1 MCSDILSGCSL
12 EQNVVDVWMLT
23 VLLMFL
29 LWLVHSEQCTPRI
42 PLQHY
47 ILSSPP
53 QTHHHRHL
61 TTATPPQPRHHNH
74 ATTTT
79 PPQPR
84 QTTGF
89 FIPGFP
95 KLIRFQDHHDKIIKK
110 FMPRLKKHL
119 VSSSSFHSSFFYFSS
134 FHSSFF
140 PSFSFIP
147 SFFFYLYFMTFLI
160 IFHSFKHSSTSFF
173 FPFNALS
180 PSCIIRLPLN
190 IAKSKTHYTLHSS

>member
-74 ATTTT
+74 AKPQASSFPAFRSSFVFKTTTT
-79 PPQPR
+79 KSSKSSCLDSRNTLSVHPL
-84 QTTGF
+84 
-89 FIPGFP
+89 FIPPSSIFP
-95 KLIRFQDHHDKIIKK
+95 PFI
-110 FMPRLKKHL
+110 PP
-119 VSSSSFHSSFFYFSS
+119 SFH
-134 FHSSFF
+134 
-140 PSFSFIP
+140 
-147 SFFFYLYFMTFLI
+147 
-160 IFHSFKHSSTSFF
+160 
-173 FPFNALS
+173 LS
-180 PSCIIRLPLN
+180 PSFRLSFFIYIL
-190 IAKSKTHYTLHSS
+190 